1 MYGEFRT
8 LRGVRLSSTDDFQTR
23 FYAAATQ
30 LEKVKLCIREER
42 YKIVVRRDKP
52 NLFRVE
58 YLKAILDLPSDHP
71 HKVKSPRLSGE
82 AGSNFVIDFDYQA
95 DVAGTEVNIYFKGYF
110 GTEGTLKLVVQ
121 SLRTKK
127 DE

>member
-1 MYGEFRT
+1 M
-8 LRGVRLSSTDDFQTR
+8 SSQDDFQR
-23 FYAAATQ
+23 KFYAASTQ
-30 LEKVKLCIREER
+30 IEKVKLCISEGR
-42 YKIVVRRDKP
+42 YEIVVRRDKP

-58 YLKAILDLPSDHP
+58 YLKAILELPSDHP
-71 HKVKSPRLSGE
+71 HKVKSPRLSGGV
-82 AGSNFVIDFDYQA
+82 GSNFVIDFEFQA
-95 DVAGTEVNIYFKGYF
+95 DVAGTEATIYFKGYF